1 MFGLFKKKKNDSK
14 DSYDPDRITLHYEGE
29 VMSQGDYEAYTL
41 NRNDASSYQDY
52 PHHMLIPIG
61 LGKITYKD
69 GDKIIEEYEGNFHVG
84 QYHGQGKLSFRG
96 KIYEGLFVENQFVDE
111 AKISK
116 ISDE

>member
-1 MFGLFKKKKNDSK
+1 MFGLFNKKKNDNK
-14 DSYDPDRITLHYEGE
+14 DEYDPDKITLDYEGG

-41 NRNDASSYQDY
+41 NRNDPSSYVSSNW
-52 PHHMLIPIG
+52 IG
-61 LGKITYKD
+61 ENNIYKD

-116 ISDE
+116 KSDE

>member
-1 MFGLFKKKKNDSK
+1 MFGLFNKKKNDNK
-14 DSYDPDRITLHYEGE
+14 DEYDPDKITLDYEGG

>member
-41 NRNDASSYQDY
+41 NRNDPSSYQDY
-52 PHHMLIPIG
+52 PHHMLVPIG

-84 QYHGQGKLSFRG
+84 QYHGQGKLFFRDN
-96 KIYEGLFVENQFVDE
+96 IYEGLFVENQFVDE
-111 AKISK
+111 AKTSK

>member
-41 NRNDASSYQDY
+41 NRHDPSSIQEY
-52 PHHMLIPIG
+52 PHHMLVPNG

-69 GDKIIEEYEGNFHVG
+69 GDQIIEEYEGEFHVG
-84 QYHGQGKLSFRG
+84 QYNGQGKLVF
-96 KIYEGLFVENQFVDE
+96 KNKVYEGLFLVNQFVEE
-111 AKISK
+111 AEISS
-116 ISDE
+116 ISDA